1 MTNREATAILEK
13 LTSELEFAA
22 TNYGERSN
30 LSTREYA
37 EMLLDFIKTS
47 QKSKAE
53 A

>member
-1 MTNREATAILEK
+1 MTNKEAIIILEK

-22 TNYGERSN
+22 THYGARSN

-47 QKSKAE
+47 QKSKA
-53 A
+53 AA